1 MVSVTLYNDD
11 CLNAMKILPDSSID
25 AIITDLP
32 YGTTY
37 CKWDTIISLDQMWLQ
52 VKRVLKKNR
61 PFVTTSDQPF
71 TSILIAS
78 NLKWF
83 RHNWVW
89 NKVNAT
95 NFANCNHQPMKIH
108 EDIVV
113 FAQGKTT
120 YNPQKTT
127 GKANHAQGSSR
138 LNKSETRKIEQR
150 VEDDFSGMKFPKS
163 IQEFAKHSSQCGLH
177 PTQKPVELYE
187 FLINTYTNEGDV
199 VLDIAMG
206 SGTTGVACANTGRNF
221 IGMETTEE
229 YFRLAE
235 KRIADAQ
242 LQLPLLEVA

>member
-1 MVSVTLYNDD
+1 MIDITLHNGN
-11 CLNAMKILPDSSID
+11 CLDVMKTLPSASID

-37 CKWDTIISLDQMWLQ
+37 CKWDTVIDLDQMWSQ

-78 NLKWF
+78 NPKWF

-89 NKVNAT
+89 NKINAT

-113 FAQGKTT
+113 FAEGKTT
-120 YNPQKTT
+120 YNPQKTA
-127 GKANHAQGSSR
+127 GKVNHAQGASTANR
-138 LNKSETRKIEQR
+138 SETRKIDKR
-150 VEDDFSGMKFPKS
+150 VADDLSGMKFPKS

-187 FLINTYTNEGDV
+187 YLIRTYTNGGDV

-206 SGTTGVACANTGRNF
+206 SGTTGVACINTGRRF
-221 IGMETTEE
+221 IGIEIEKDYCDLTKR
-229 YFRLAE
+229 RLDE
-235 KRIADAQ
+235 AQ
-242 LQLPLLEVA
+242 AR